1 MRHFVCFITNIAAQ
15 LQYEDRNSVKKRHG
29 YVSLEFKLIH
39 MDLANDIYKQ
49 PQKFNLHKLDILMK
63 FKIEEFSVVST
74 SIFDSPIIL
83 RSISYFI
90 MYALHTCSVTQL
102 CLTLCKPMTVA
113 HQVSLS
119 MKFSRQEY
127 WCGLPSPPPGDLTNA
142 DLSQVSYISRQFLY
156 H

>member
-1 MRHFVCFITNIAAQ
+1 M
-15 LQYEDRNSVKKRHG
+15 
-29 YVSLEFKLIH
+29 SLEFKLIH

-113 HQVSLS
+113 HQVPLS

-127 WCGLPSPPPGDLTNA
+127 WCGLPFNSPGDLPNSGIEPRSPALQADALLSEPPGKTYTNTTS
-142 DLSQVSYISRQFLY
+142 LIPTET
-156 H
+156 